1 MQLRILI
8 LLIFSFL
15 AIQSEAQLTLGN
27 DGIDGI
33 IGYEYQNAH
42 TIELGI
48 AKGTR
53 GTDLAGLFYGNIHLC
68 GEILFN
74 NKANNIYGLK
84 AGVTGVLAFL
94 NAAGQMI
101 YFTNFD
107 GNSSIVLRPELGLSF
122 IGLVD
127 LSIGRNIVIGRSD
140 PLNLNATVF
149 IVRITLGQTS
159 RNMFRRRP

>member
-1 MQLRILI
+1 MRILF
-8 LLIFSFL
+8 LLIISCF

-53 GTDLAGLFYGNIHLC
+53 GTDLAGLFYGNAHLC
-68 GEILFN
+68 AEILFN
-74 NKANNIYGLK
+74 NEANNIYGLK
-84 AGVTGVLAFL
+84 AGVTGVFAFV

-101 YFTNFD
+101 YFTNFK
-107 GNSSIVLRPELGLSF
+107 GNSSVVLRPELGLSF

-127 LSIGRNIVIGRSD
+127 LSIGRNIVIGRND
-140 PLNLNATVF
+140 PMNLNATVF
-149 IVRITLGQTS
+149 IARVTLGQTS
-159 RNMFRRRP
+159 RNMFRGRP